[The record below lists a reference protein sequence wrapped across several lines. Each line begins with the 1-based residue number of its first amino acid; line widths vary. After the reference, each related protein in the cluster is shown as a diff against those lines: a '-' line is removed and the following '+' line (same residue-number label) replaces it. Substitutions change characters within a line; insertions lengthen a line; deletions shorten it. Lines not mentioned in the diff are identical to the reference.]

1 MRGRPV
7 EMLLPAGFVWAVG
20 ACVVAGLAFSEATAR
35 NVVMAVAVGVFG
47 VWVRRYFAALATGA
61 MSWCFATG
69 FLAHPQGQLAFGADD
84 LRRLAVFTAVA
95 LVGCAWG
102 YASGARRRHRLMRA
116 DPRRAPVIL
125 GRLHGRPGELPHE
138 AQ

>member
-20 ACVVAGLAFSEATAR
+20 ACVVASLAFSEATAR
-35 NVVMAVAVGVFG
+35 VIVMAVAVGVFG
-47 VWVRRYFAALATGA
+47 VWVRSYFAALATGA
-61 MSWCFATG
+61 KSWCFATG
-69 FLAHPQGQLAFGADD
+69 FLAHSEGQLAFGSAD
-84 LRRLAVFTAVA
+84 LLRLASFTAVA

-102 YASGARRRHRLMRA
+102 YVCGARRRHRLMRA
-116 DPRRAPVIL
+116 DLRRAPVIL

-138 AQ
+138 VQ

>member
-20 ACVVAGLAFSEATAR
+20 ACVVATVAFAEATAR
-35 NVVMAVAVGVFG
+35 VIVMAVAVGVFG
-47 VWVRRYFAALATGA
+47 VWARRYLAALATGA

-69 FLAHPQGQLAFGADD
+69 FLAHPAGQLAFGSED
-84 LRRLAVFTAVA
+84 LLRLAAFTAVA

-102 YASGARRRHRLMRA
+102 YVLGARRRHRLMRA
-116 DPRRAPVIL
+116 DPRRDPVIL
-125 GRLHGRPGELPHE
+125 GRLHGRPEELPHE